1 MGEKLTIGKLA
12 TATNTKVETIR
23 WYEKVGLIA
32 APART
37 GGNYRAYSPDDLARL
52 SFIRRAR
59 DLGFSLDQVRAL
71 LELAGQRE
79 RSCGTVDVIASEHL
93 AEVDRKLADL
103 TALRREL
110 ARVISTCEGGM
121 VAECRILE
129 ALAPNAE
136 TPDAAQAYKL
146 PGKLRKRTS
155 DFT

>member
-1 MGEKLTIGKLA
+1 MPEKLTIGKLA

-37 GGNYRAYSPDDLARL
+37 GGNYRVYSPDDLARL

-71 LELAGQRE
+71 LDLAGHRE

-110 ARVISTCEGGM
+110 ARVISACEGGT
-121 VAECRILE
+121 VADCRILE
-129 ALAPNAE
+129 ALAPA
-136 TPDAAQAYKL
+136 K
-146 PGKLRKRTS
+146 S
-155 DFT
+155 CVH

>member
-1 MGEKLTIGKLA
+1 MSEKLTIGKLA
-12 TATNTKVETIR
+12 TATKTKVETIR

-37 GGNYRAYSPDDLARL
+37 GGNYRSYSPDDLARP

-71 LELAGQRE
+71 LNLAGQRE
-79 RSCGTVDVIASEHL
+79 RDCGTVDVIASEHL

-110 ARVISTCEGGM
+110 ARLISTCEGGT
-121 VAECRILE
+121 VANCRILE
-129 ALAPNAE
+129 ALAPC
-136 TPDAAQAYKL
+136 TPAA
-146 PGKLRKRTS
+146 S
-155 DFT
+155 VS

>member
-1 MGEKLTIGKLA
+1 MAEKLTIGKLA
-12 TATNTKVETIR
+12 EATGTKVETVR

-32 APART
+32 PPART

-71 LELAGQRE
+71 LDLTRQGE
-79 RSCGTVDVIASEHL
+79 RDCGTVDGIASEHL

-110 ARVISTCEGGM
+110 ARVISTCDGGT

-129 ALAPNAE
+129 ALAPAAVSGSADLGSEVINA
-136 TPDAAQAYKL
+136 
-146 PGKLRKRTS
+146 
-155 DFT
+155 